1 METRGKFKNVTNEEL
16 IELYINQN
24 MSAMELAD
32 YYGVTEGALRSCLSR
47 RGIHKSKEQIA
58 AKSKELLMKK
68 YGVTSTLQLAEVQ
81 DKIKKTCLERYGNE
95 SVCAVGG
102 TIARERLKENPFSE
116 EKKKAIRAKI
126 EKTTMERYGV
136 KHAAQSPEIQAKVR
150 QQWQEKYSVDN
161 PMQLAEFKQRM
172 QDSVREKYGV
182 DNVMQ
187 KKEFVHKVCVNRH
200 HGYPFELLNDRE
212 LMVSFIES
220 LPQRVTM
227 FELAEIIGE
236 VDYVTLQTKLKMWG
250 LSHHP
255 KIEFGPNRSRFETQL
270 IDLIKEWGLVVQC
283 HRRDIIPPYEI
294 DIWVPEANL
303 GIEVNGN
310 YWHSELRAAA
320 SYHQTKAALA
330 EEKGIR
336 LCQFFEYE
344 LRNSDML
351 KKITLFLKDLCN
363 VGVQTIYA
371 RDCEVHQ
378 VSSKEKKEFL
388 ETYHLQGNGGSSLAL
403 GLYYR
408 HELVALMA
416 FGHPRFNKK
425 VDWELVRFCNKA
437 GYRVVGG
444 ASKLFKTFLHS
455 EEVKEGQV
463 ILSYS
468 DYTKT
473 QGKVYETLGF
483 QLERIAKP
491 NYVWCK
497 NQIIKTR
504 YQCQM
509 KNENQIMHEQGYYK
523 IFDAGNKVWYYKV

>member
-1 METRGKFKNVTNEEL
+1 METRGQFKSITDEEL

-24 MSAMELAD
+24 MSAMELAEH
-32 YYGVTEGALRSCLSR
+32 YGVTEGALRSCLSR
-47 RGIHKSKEQIA
+47 RGIHKSKEQKA
-58 AKSKELLMKK
+58 EKSKELLMKK

-95 SVCAVGG
+95 SASAVGG
-102 TIARERLKENPFSE
+102 TVAHERLKENPFSE
-116 EKKKAIRAKI
+116 EKKRAIRAKT

-136 KHAAQSPEIQAKVR
+136 KNAAQSPEIREKVR
-150 QQWQEKYSVDN
+150 QQWQEKYGVDN
-161 PMQLAEFKQRM
+161 PMQLAE
-172 QDSVREKYGV
+172 
-182 DNVMQ
+182 
-187 KKEFVHKVCVNRH
+187 EFVHKLCVNRH

-212 LMVSFIES
+212 LMVNFIEN
-220 LPQRVTM
+220 LPQRVAM

-236 VDYVTLQTKLKMWG
+236 VDYVTLQTKLKTWG

-255 KIEFGPNRSRFETQL
+255 KIEFGPNRSRFEIQL

-310 YWHSELRAAA
+310 YWHSELRATT
-320 SYHQTKAALA
+320 SYHQMKAAMA

-344 LRNSDML
+344 LRNPDMF

-363 VGVQTIYA
+363 IEVQTIYA
-371 RDCEVHQ
+371 RDCEVQ
-378 VSSKEKKEFL
+378 LVSSKEKKEFL
-388 ETYHLQGNGGSSLAL
+388 ETYHLQGNGGSSLAF

-444 ASKLFKTFLHS
+444 ASRLFKAFLHS
-455 EEVKEGQV
+455 EEVKEGQIV
-463 ILSYS
+463 LSYS

-523 IFDAGNKVWYYKV
+523 IFDAGNKVWYYKI